1 MEQKLTLNDGT
12 DLLGSYAIQT
22 GAILWLYVYSEIS
35 FGDLFALLNDP
46 ETVKKVQMT
55 LNGEKTTFRGYKE
68 LFCIRK
74 EDGGFIS
81 AGLRK

>member
-1 MEQKLTLNDGT
+1 MERKLILNNGAELQD
-12 DLLGSYAIQT
+12 SYAIQS
-22 GAILWLYVYSEIS
+22 GSILWVYVYAEIT
-35 FGDLFALLNDP
+35 FGELFGLLNEP
-46 ETVKKVQMT
+46 ENVKKIQMIQDE
-55 LNGEKTTFRGYKE
+55 EKANFRGFKE

>member
-1 MEQKLTLNDGT
+1 MERKLILNDGT
-12 DLLGSYAIQT
+12 ELMGSYVIQSGT
-22 GAILWLYVYSEIS
+22 ILWVYVYAEIT
-35 FGDLFALLNDP
+35 FGELFELLNEP
-46 ETVKKVQMT
+46 ETVKKIQQIQD
-55 LNGEKTTFRGYKE
+55 NEKASFRGFKE

>member
-12 DLLGSYAIQT
+12 ELMNSSVTDDGN
-22 GAILWLYVYSEIS
+22 ILWLYVYADIE
-35 FGDLFALLNDP
+35 FGNLFALLNDP
-46 ETVKKVQMT
+46 EKVSKIT
-55 LNGEKTTFRGYKE
+55 ATFGGEKTEYLGFNE

-74 EDGGFIS
+74 EKVGFIS